1 MGGGDAVSH
10 PNSMV
15 IVCPIA
21 HLPAAN
27 ALAAQLGWGDNEL
40 SIPLS
45 PTGAEPHTHLALHAW
60 TQDGTAAL
68 FSGQYV
74 PDGVDPQTL
83 ASVLAGLTVSIRVG
97 GVPLEHF
104 EDVLASA
111 ALQRVES
118 AP

>member
-1 MGGGDAVSH
+1 MGRGDAVTH

-15 IVCPIA
+15 IICPIA

-60 TQDGTAAL
+60 AQDGTAAL
-68 FSGQYV
+68 FSGQYT
-74 PDGVDPQTL
+74 PEGVDPQTL
-83 ASVLAGLTVSIRVG
+83 ASVLAGLTVSIRTG

-104 EDVLASA
+104 EDVLTANNLA
-111 ALQRVES
+111 RVE
-118 AP
+118 AQ